1 MSAKVNFKESDQ
13 KLIIEIIPKH
23 KAIIK
28 IGFIFFFI
36 MPIFLVFGLMVYR
49 RISNN
54 DYYIEFEL
62 DTLYIVSLFILVF
75 IIIRNIL
82 RRLYQKELIIIDNKT
97 MTIIKKLFFFSKK
110 RVFPFKNVK
119 DIKSADKDEFTRH
132 PLEPEGF
139 DYLGAGTSEREMD
152 FIIESGRIRV
162 FYNGSVFRF
171 GKGLLEE
178 DRNEIIRRINKR
190 KGL

>member
-23 KAIIK
+23 KAIII
-28 IGFIFFFI
+28 IGFIFFYI
-36 MPIFLVFGLMVYR
+36 LPIILVFGLMVYG
-49 RISNN
+49 RISTNN
-54 DYYIEFEL
+54 YYVDFEL
-62 DTLYIVSLFILVF
+62 DTLPTVLLFILVSL
-75 IIIRNIL
+75 IIRNVL
-82 RRLYQKELIIIDNKT
+82 SRLFQKELITVDNKT
-97 MTIIKKLFFFSKK
+97 MTIIKKLFFFSRKE
-110 RVFPFKNVK
+110 VFPFKNVK

-139 DYLGAGTSEREMD
+139 DYLGARTSEREID
-152 FIIESGRIRV
+152 FIIVSGQIRF
-162 FYNGSVFRF
+162 FYKGSVIKF

-190 KGL
+190 KGF